1 MNKRTGSEGSKSRRR
16 KSEDAG
22 DASSPGLGD
31 FLAIGVAC
39 GISVGGGLVVG
50 MLLDAHFR
58 TDPYFTFTGLGV
70 GILLAAAVVFSEV
83 KKYL

>member
-1 MNKRTGSEGSKSRRR
+1 MSKRDNGKGSGNGKRKGADGGS
-16 KSEDAG
+16 AP
-22 DASSPGLGD
+22 SPGLGD

-39 GISVGGGLVVG
+39 GISVGGGLVAG
-50 MLLDAHFR
+50 MFLDAHFR
-58 TDPYFTFTGLGV
+58 TEPYLTFAGLGL

>member
-1 MNKRTGSEGSKSRRR
+1 MVGHSNGKGKGNGRR
-16 KSEDAG
+16 KGADDAI
-22 DASSPGLGD
+22 APSPGLGD

-50 MLLDAHFR
+50 MVLDAHFK
-58 TDPYFTFTGLGV
+58 TEPYLTFIGLGL
-70 GILLAAAVVFSEV
+70 GILLAVAGVFSEV